1 MISNESVITHDP
13 YYQIPV
19 KQYTVKS
26 YYSHNITITS
36 TDRMSNTVD
45 GVVTKSNSC
54 KRNAG
59 HLPPISYCLCTCTS
73 KTNQSFVST
82 VDSSRPNEV
91 QQSTT
96 HDDDEN
102 IIQTSSCDAK
112 IQSSNTKC
120 NKLTPV
126 SSEEDLTKFVTKDRC
141 SNERDTIDLI
151 PASPTPLPDPEEDQS
166 PDEFL
171 IKLVKAQ
178 YGLDLEAKPALSLQ
192 GFFLEVS
199 EAQMACYNTEV
210 VSTVRNNDLDR
221 LKQLHVQGQQMDCFN
236 RFGESL
242 LNIAC
247 RRGFE
252 DIVAYLLEQESVSV
266 RHCDDCG
273 RTPLHDACWHP
284 TPQLTICKWIMERD
298 PVLFFTTDRRGCT
311 AFQYARPEHWPIWRK
326 FLMDNRKSLEGLTNP
341 GIRSRLENA

>member
-1 MISNESVITHDP
+1 M
-13 YYQIPV
+13 
-19 KQYTVKS
+19 
-26 YYSHNITITS
+26 
-36 TDRMSNTVD
+36 
-45 GVVTKSNSC
+45 
-54 KRNAG
+54 
-59 HLPPISYCLCTCTS
+59 
-73 KTNQSFVST
+73 
-82 VDSSRPNEV
+82 
-91 QQSTT
+91 
-96 HDDDEN
+96 
-102 IIQTSSCDAK
+102 
-112 IQSSNTKC
+112 
-120 NKLTPV
+120 
-126 SSEEDLTKFVTKDRC
+126 SSEEDLTKFVRKDRC
-141 SNERDTIDLI
+141 SNERDTIELI

-210 VSTVRNNDLDR
+210 VSAVRNNDLDR

-266 RHCDDCG
+266 RHCDCLLY
-273 RTPLHDACWHP
+273 TSPSP
-284 TPQLTICKWIMERD
+284 RD
-298 PVLFFTTDRRGCT
+298 LST
-311 AFQYARPEHWPIWRK
+311 
-326 FLMDNRKSLEGLTNP
+326 
-341 GIRSRLENA
+341 SRMPSSA